1 MAKMTMNDLNKELT
15 AEELQELENAAKKE
29 PVFDDDS
36 PVMMK
41 EQLMQF
47 KHINHQNRTKPTI
60 SLRISPATLK
70 KAKQYG
76 KGYTGLL
83 SRLLDAAIDDEELV
97 NLIRKGTVIEMR

>member
-1 MAKMTMNDLNKELT
+1 MNTVKVNPRKLNTELT
-15 AEELQELENAAKKE
+15 AEEKQELKNAEKKE

-36 PVMMK
+36 PLLMK

-47 KHINHQNRTKPTI
+47 KRINRENRTKPTI

-83 SRLLDAAIDDEELV
+83 SRLLDAAIEDEELV
-97 NLIRKGTVIEMR
+97 RKCI

>member
-1 MAKMTMNDLNKELT
+1 MVKMTMNELNAELT
-15 AEELQELENAAKKE
+15 TEELKEIEDAENMH

-36 PVMMK
+36 PAMTM

-47 KHINHQNRTKPTI
+47 KRMNRQNRTKPTI
-60 SLRISPATLK
+60 SLRISPATLQ

-83 SRLLDAAIDDEELV
+83 SRLLDEAINDEEL
-97 NLIRKGTVIEMR
+97 IRKCI

>member
-1 MAKMTMNDLNKELT
+1 MVKMNLNDLNTELS
-15 AEELQELENAAKKE
+15 AEELQELENAEKKE

-36 PVMMK
+36 PLLMK

-47 KHINHQNRTKPTI
+47 KRINRENRTKPTI

-83 SRLLDAAIDDEELV
+83 SRLLDAAIEDEELV
-97 NLIRKGTVIEMR
+97 RKCI

>member
-1 MAKMTMNDLNKELT
+1 MVKMTLNELGTELT
-15 AEELQELENAAKKE
+15 EEELRELQAAETKP
-29 PVFDDDS
+29 PVFDEDS
-36 PVMMK
+36 PAMTE

-47 KHINHQNRTKPTI
+47 KRMNRENRTKPTI

-97 NLIRKGTVIEMR
+97 RRCI

>member
-1 MAKMTMNDLNKELT
+1 MNELSAELT
-15 AEELQELENAAKKE
+15 AEELRELEDAEKKD
-29 PVFDDDS
+29 PVLDEES
-36 PVMMK
+36 PSMTM

-47 KHINHQNRTKPTI
+47 KRINRENRTKPTV

-83 SRLLDAAIDDEELV
+83 SRLLDIAIDDEELV
-97 NLIRKGTVIEMR
+97 RRCI